1 MASRNFNRNSNNV
14 LSENEICR
22 YVLERFDVVKDNPK
36 FHRLVDF
43 HTKNKYLIMVHNQ
56 DSLKKL
62 GNLVANHSQES
73 VLSVIQQYEFH
84 LKKSLLCTP
93 TGTRHLNAIMHIFGY
108 FSKNFNSSQK
118 DLFTCLV
125 KQYRDNQIT
134 IGNLLAEI
142 SPLVYL
148 FNNTYLANQ
157 TYFLLYSEKRNGT
170 LFSIL

>member
-1 MASRNFNRNSNNV
+1 
-14 LSENEICR
+14 
-22 YVLERFDVVKDNPK
+22 VLERFDVVKDTPK

-43 HTKNKYLIMVHNQ
+43 HTKNKYLVMVHNQ
-56 DSLKKL
+56 DDLKKL
-62 GNLVANHSQES
+62 GNLVANHSKES
-73 VLSVIQQYEFH
+73 ISSIIQQYEFH
-84 LKKSLLCTP
+84 LKRSLLCTP
-93 TGTRHLNAIMHIFGY
+93 TDKRHLNVVMHIFGY

-118 DLFTCLV
+118 DLFMFLV

-142 SPLVYL
+142 APLVYL

-170 LFSIL
+170 LLSIL